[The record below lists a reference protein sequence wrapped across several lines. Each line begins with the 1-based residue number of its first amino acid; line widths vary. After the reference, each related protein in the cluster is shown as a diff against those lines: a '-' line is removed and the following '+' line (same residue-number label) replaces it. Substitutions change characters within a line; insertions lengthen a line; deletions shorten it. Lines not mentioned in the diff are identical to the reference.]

1 MMSTTEE
8 RCEQTKYVFEKGGV
22 KILFVVLVVELC
34 AAPVAA
40 LLVPL
45 DAVASAHADPSGD
58 GTVLVEL
65 LGVLLLDSERLEA
78 THDEVC
84 SWGVLFF

>member
-1 MMSTTEE
+1 MIDFAVFFVFK
-8 RCEQTKYVFEKGGV
+8 KYEKLKYALVFA
-22 KILFVVLVVELC
+22 FCLVVELC

-84 SWGVLFF
+84 SWGFVFLKE